1 MIPFYNYMTVS
12 LSIWRRWNECENVFT
27 PKECKMSFPCCLL
40 SGAGLPFKYVSF
52 FTPFA
57 TVWK

>member
-1 MIPFYNYMTVS
+1 MTVS

-52 FTPFA
+52 FHRVEVNNLETIDQ
-57 TVWK
+57 